1 MTAIACSVWTIVSV
15 SAVFITFKWYLPS
28 LHSSINEGDNNSKTH
43 ATKPFQIAVYL
54 VAIMVAIGCGYRM
67 EVRQVDWINAS
78 KILLALSVL
87 NIVSITDVIL
97 YKIPNLCVVILL
109 VGRCLSLIPELICSD
124 GTFFIGMINSLLAGS
139 VCLLFLL
146 VLSKMTNGGIGYG
159 DVKLFG
165 ALGFLGGVYAGSFFF
180 LVCNCFQYIL
190 DIWEEGS
197 KRRIANGPVYF
208 SWLCCND
215 DSRPRLIRGETVL
228 NTTKVLTGLILICL
242 MIFGGF
248 SLLLSDGDTDKLEY
262 DKAVAL
268 ANDYVKRE
276 LYQLAIV
283 EYEKAVAIL
292 DSEELR
298 GSIMDA
304 YEKRYEEAP
313 EILDAYIDAAKAA
326 ISKYPQ
332 TTDYYVILAKNQE
345 RNSDLQAAYKT
356 IDRAKRSG
364 ISSDQLEEIYT
375 RIAYLYD
382 IKWYTHE
389 DYHPCVAGFYPV
401 KEDGKWGYLSEEGDH
416 KSGFDYVFASQIG
429 EEGIRILC
437 ADKNVLEDEK
447 KIIRGILSFVPSA
460 AGIYSEGL
468 VAIQNGKEYGYYDS
482 LGDYKF
488 GSYFRAS
495 NFSNGKAAVSV
506 KEGEWFFIDASGKR
520 ISDNTY
526 QEIRLNLDGSYH
538 KCGVMLA
545 KSGGKYRLYNQQE
558 ERIGNFECDDVDVQ
572 RMGL

>member
-1 MTAIACSVWTIVSV
+1 M
-15 SAVFITFKWYLPS
+15 
-28 LHSSINEGDNNSKTH
+28 
-43 ATKPFQIAVYL
+43 
-54 VAIMVAIGCGYRM
+54 
-67 EVRQVDWINAS
+67 
-78 KILLALSVL
+78 
-87 NIVSITDVIL
+87 
-97 YKIPNLCVVILL
+97 
-109 VGRCLSLIPELICSD
+109 
-124 GTFFIGMINSLLAGS
+124 
-139 VCLLFLL
+139 
-146 VLSKMTNGGIGYG
+146 
-159 DVKLFG
+159 
-165 ALGFLGGVYAGSFFF
+165 
-180 LVCNCFQYIL
+180 
-190 DIWEEGS
+190 
-197 KRRIANGPVYF
+197 
-208 SWLCCND
+208 
-215 DSRPRLIRGETVL
+215 

-248 SLLLSDGDTDKLEY
+248 SLLLSDEDTDKLEY
-262 DKAVAL
+262 DNAVAL

-298 GSIMDA
+298 GNILDA

-332 TTDYYVILAKNQE
+332 TADYYVILAKNQE
-345 RNSDLQAAYKT
+345 RNGDLQAAYKT

-364 ISSDQLEEIYT
+364 ISSDQMEEIYT

-389 DYHPCVAGFYPV
+389 DYHSCVAGFYPV

-416 KSGFDYVFASQIG
+416 KSGFDYVFASQVG

-447 KIIRGILSFVPSA
+447 KMIRGRLSFVPSA

-468 VAIQNGKEYGYYDS
+468 VAIQKGKEYGYYDS

-538 KCGVMLA
+538 KGGVMLA

-558 ERIGNFECDDVDVQ
+558 EQIGNFECDDVDVLTEDGIVAFQ
-572 RMGL
+572 NNGKWGFVDTAGNILVEAKFDRAKSFSNGLAAVCQDEKWGFSDKTGKVVIDYQFFDADYFNSKRNCLVKTTAKDWQMLSLLVKF